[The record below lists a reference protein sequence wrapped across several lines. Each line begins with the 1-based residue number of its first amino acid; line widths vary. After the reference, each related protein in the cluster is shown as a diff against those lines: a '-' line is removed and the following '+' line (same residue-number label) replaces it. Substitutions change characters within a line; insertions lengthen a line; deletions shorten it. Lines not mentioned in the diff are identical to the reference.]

1 MNTLGRLF
9 RASVLGES
17 HGECVGV
24 LLDGVSAGMPLSEK
38 DFEADLARRKGGTK
52 GTTPRK
58 EEDAPMLKSGVFN
71 GRTTGAPLLILFANK
86 DTDSSAYEKL
96 KDTPRPGHADFV
108 AKMKF
113 GGFNDYR
120 GSGHFSGR
128 LTAAL
133 VAAGVVAK
141 KMLAPLKIEANVVE
155 AGGAGAGKGME
166 ERIEAAM
173 KEGDSVGGI
182 VECRVNGLP
191 PGLGEPFFDSAESL
205 LGHAVFS
212 IPAVKG
218 VEFGAGFA
226 SAGMRGSECNDRILD
241 AGGRT
246 ATNNSGG
253 INGGLTNGNPLVLR
267 VAVKPPSSIRKEGET
282 VNLRSGKAERI
293 SVPGR
298 HDACIALRVPVVLEA
313 AVALALADM
322 MLMENRV
329 KRVWGE

>member
-1 MNTLGRLF
+1 MNTMGRLF
-9 RASVLGES
+9 RVGMLGES

-24 LLDGVSAGMPLSEK
+24 LLDGVSAGLPLSAE
-38 DFEADLARRKGGTK
+38 DFMEDLGRRRSGGK
-52 GTTPRK
+52 GTTARK
-58 EEDAPMLKSGVFN
+58 EEDVPLLKSGIFN
-71 GRTTGAPLLILFANK
+71 GKTTGAPILVLFENK
-86 DTDSSAYEKL
+86 DVDSGAYEKL
-96 KDTPRPGHADFV
+96 KDTPRPGHSDMA
-108 AKMKF
+108 ARLKF

-141 KMLAPLKIEANVVE
+141 KMIAPARAEARVIEI
-155 AGGAGAGKGME
+155 GGAGDGKGME
-166 ERIEAAM
+166 EAVSAAM

-205 LGHAVFS
+205 LSHAAFS

-218 VEFGAGFA
+218 VEFGAGFG
-226 SAGMRGSECNDRILD
+226 SARMRGSECNDRIVD
-241 AGGRT
+241 ERGRT
-246 ATNNSGG
+246 ATNSSGG
-253 INGGLTNGNPLVLR
+253 INGGVTNGNELVLR

-282 VNLRSGKAERI
+282 VDLRTGEMEKI
-293 SVPGR
+293 SVLGR

-313 AVALALADM
+313 AVAITLADL
-322 MLMENRV
+322 MLIEGRIP
-329 KRVWGE
+329 RVWGE